1 VIDSLTTPG
10 LRYRLLKRARAMR
23 LHEPLALLP
32 IFVAILW
39 LPLRGG
45 GADSDPL
52 ALSQALSFASLAWL
66 GLRKRLVMP
75 QGSLKKVLA
84 ALAAI
89 LLAAGVSAAF
99 SRDLDASIPALTIWA
114 WLAATGFLF
123 AAAAQAASNQ
133 RLFLG
138 SLVAALFLQTF
149 WSFFVWWGG
158 GEAAPQQS
166 GTFYAPNQYAGY
178 LLLLAPIPAVM
189 SLTKPSRR
197 EATAWGLVAILAYLG
212 VALSGSRAGL
222 IAGSIGLIAAA
233 ILALRGGARKVLLRG
248 ALLACGFTAAGVV
261 LTGPWLF
268 ANSSGFSAAGPARS
282 VQSKEGT
289 EALSLSMRINWA
301 QGALLIAA
309 RSPVTGTGLGTYA
322 DMFVQVQ
329 DPDWAWSRY
338 AHNHYLE
345 ALAEGGI
352 PLMLGVIALPLVSLR
367 LTRTTRRNPADPLR
381 FWKIG
386 LWAGLAGASAHLAV
400 DHDWS
405 FPGYAVTYV
414 VVALLLAAQSEGY
427 ESPAAVTQSPKL
439 STTVGSVA
447 LLFLALLAGARLS
460 TRLQGLPGDEESR
473 LRNAQGSIWLAPYT
487 TGPRERAA
495 ALIANGG
502 THDGLLEAVQLL
514 SDATSL
520 DELDPRPR
528 WALADVYVRLDLLE
542 EARDAYRG
550 AIEVALNAPGA
561 YERAANF
568 ELSVAGNPRAAAE
581 ILDEGIERLTQRPN
595 QSRLAGPIADLLVK
609 RSIVEE
615 RLSGASAALRFA
627 LEATEVDARSVLAWL
642 RLGELACSLG
652 DGATAKTAASTAESL
667 GAPAQ
672 SLQFIS
678 TC

>member
-1 VIDSLTTPG
+1 VIGSLTIPG
-10 LRYRLLKRARAMR
+10 LRYWLLERARAAR

-45 GADSDPL
+45 GADAGPL
-52 ALSQALSFASLAWL
+52 AFSQALSFGSLAWL
-66 GLRKRLVMP
+66 GFRKRLVMP

-89 LLAAGVSAAF
+89 LIAAGFSAAF
-99 SRDLDASIPALTIWA
+99 SRDLDASVPALTIWG

-123 AAAAQAASNQ
+123 AAAAKDASNQ

-138 SLVAALFLQTF
+138 ALVAALFVQSC

-197 EATAWGLVAILAYLG
+197 EAMAWGLVAILAYLG
-212 VALSGSRAGL
+212 VALSGSRGGL
-222 IAGSIGLIAAA
+222 IAGAIGLIAAT
-233 ILALRGGARKVLLRG
+233 ILASRGGARQVLLRG
-248 ALLACGFTAAGVV
+248 SLLACGFTAAGVV

-268 ANSSGFSAAGPARS
+268 ANSSGFSVAGPARS
-282 VQSKEGT
+282 VQSKEGS

-309 RSPVTGTGLGTYA
+309 RSPVIGTGLGTYG
-322 DMFVQVQ
+322 DVFVQVQ
-329 DPDWAWSRY
+329 DPRWAWSRY

-352 PLMLGVIALPLVSLR
+352 PLMLGVMALPLISLR
-367 LTRTTRRNPADPLR
+367 KTHVARRSLEDPLGV
-381 FWKIG
+381 WKIG

-414 VVALLLAAQSEGY
+414 VVALLLAQSEGH
-427 ESPAAVTQSPKL
+427 ENPAAFTLSPKL
-439 STTVGSVA
+439 STAVGTVA
-447 LLFLALLAGARLS
+447 LLFLAVLAGARLS
-460 TRLQGLPGDEESR
+460 ARLQGLPGDEESR
-473 LRNAQGSIWLAPYT
+473 LRNAHGSIWLAPYT
-487 TGPRERAA
+487 TGPRQRAA
-495 ALIANGG
+495 ALLAKGG
-502 THDGLLEAVQLL
+502 THDGLLEAAQLL
-514 SDATSL
+514 SDANGL

-528 WALADVYVRLDLLE
+528 WVLADVYVRLGFLE

-550 AIEVALNAPGA
+550 AVEVALNAPGA

-581 ILDEGIERLTQRPN
+581 ILDEGIERLTRRPN

-615 RLSGASAALRFA
+615 RLSGGSALRFA
-627 LEATEVDARSVLAWL
+627 LEATEVDARSVIAWL

-652 DGATAKTAASTAESL
+652 DGATAKTAASTVESL